1 MIKIYIF
8 ADSHKHFSE
17 AIKEYTK
24 RLGKQ
29 LDIVELKPVKKGSSE
44 QIILA
49 ESKILNDRLQWEHWY
64 KIILSPTGKNISTE
78 ELRDVIEKQKNS
90 GKKIILAIGWANGL
104 DYSLLKHS
112 INLELSLG
120 RMVLPHS
127 LAFTVLLEQIYRCSE
142 IERWSG
148 YHK

>member
-17 AIKEYTK
+17 SISEYKK

-29 LDIVELKPVKKGSSE
+29 VEVIKLKPVKKWTSE
-44 QIILA
+44 QIILS
-49 ESKILNDRLQWEHWY
+49 ETKILQEKLDSQQGY

-78 ELRDVIEKQKNS
+78 KFWEIIEIQKNS
-90 GKKIILAIGWANGL
+90 GNKIILAIGWANGL
-104 DYSLLKHS
+104 NYSPLKG
-112 INLELSLG
+112 IVDVELSLWK
-120 RMVLPHS
+120 MILPHS
-127 LAFTVLLEQIYRCSE
+127 LALMVILEQIYRCSE
-142 IERWSG
+142 IEKWSG